1 MGSNWVLG
9 VDTSHWSGKINFPKM
24 YQAGARF
31 WITKATDANRT
42 TGLQF
47 EDSEFDNYCKAAFD
61 LGELLTGC
69 YHWLQYSVDP
79 KVAAQFYLERYTRYK
94 FDFPPILDFEEPSV
108 RDTGRFSD
116 YAWRASEWCKE
127 VERVTGRKPIIYTA
141 QWFTNYFQTS
151 HLSWMQA
158 YPLWIANYSWWAND
172 IAKVPVNYPKLKFED
187 RVWDDW
193 AIWQYSADTNG
204 RGAEFGVQAKSIDL
218 NWFQGSYAD
227 LLHWLKVDEPAPEPL
242 TLEERVERLELA
254 VFG

>member
-141 QWFTNYFQTS
+141 RWFTSYFQTS
-151 HLSWMQA
+151 HLSWMQD
-158 YPLWIANYSWWAND
+158 YPLWVASYPYIWTSLS
-172 IAKVPVNYPKLKFED
+172 KPVMPGGI
-187 RVWDDW
+187 WDDW
-193 AIWQYSADTNG
+193 TIWQYSADTNG
-204 RGAEFGVQAKSIDL
+204 RGAEFGVQAKSVDL
-218 NWFQGSYAD
+218 NWYQGSYAD
-227 LLHWLKVDEPAPEPL
+227 LLHWLKVDEPVPEPL
-242 TLEERVERLELA
+242 TLEERVGRLEQA

>member
-1 MGSNWVLG
+1 MNNDWVLG

-24 YQAGARF
+24 HQAGARF
-31 WITKATDANRT
+31 WITKATDANKT

-47 EDSEFDNYCKAAFD
+47 EDTEFNNYCRAAFEF
-61 LGELLTGC
+61 GELLTGC

-141 QWFTNYFQTS
+141 QWFTSYFS
-151 HLSWMQA
+151 EKMISWMRD
-158 YPLWIANYSWWAND
+158 YPLWVADYTWWANNVTK
-172 IAKVPVNYPKLKFED
+172 APYYMPKPWEK
-187 RVWDDW
+187 
-193 AIWQYSADTNG
+193 ATIWQHSADSNG
-204 RGAEFGVQAKSIDL
+204 RGSEFGVQAKSIDL
-218 NWFQGSYAD
+218 NWYMGSYD
-227 LLHWLKVDEPAPEPL
+227 ELLEWLKVAQPEEPL
-242 TLEERVERLELA
+242 TLEEKVEMLWDA
-254 VFG
+254 VFGE